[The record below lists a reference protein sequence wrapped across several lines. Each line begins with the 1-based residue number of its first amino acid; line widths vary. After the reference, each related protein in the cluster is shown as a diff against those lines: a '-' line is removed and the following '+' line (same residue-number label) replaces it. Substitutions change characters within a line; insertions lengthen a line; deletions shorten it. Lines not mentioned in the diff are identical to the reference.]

1 MLRDS
6 QAAAPPLGR
15 HAEVDMTEVIRVHS
29 STGTTGTPSWVG

>member
-15 HAEVDMTEVIRVHS
+15 HAGVDMTEVIRVHS